1 MNASTTKDDMI
12 RIMSELR
19 SKTIKGESVKARLKT
34 VNSVAVYAG
43 DRNVPYVEPK
53 ETMKKEKKVRR
64 APPIIPLS
72 QFPSLRTDKPTTLGP
87 VLTTNVGYAAA
98 LLKPKPPTPPPQPPK
113 QEQQEQQKPHQVSDT
128 VIIDPWR
135 I

>member
-1 MNASTTKDDMI
+1 MNASTTRDDMI

-19 SKTIKGESVKARLKT
+19 SKTIQGETVKARLKT

-43 DRNVPYVEPK
+43 DRNVPYIEPPA
-53 ETMKKEKKVRR
+53 TTKKEKKARR

-72 QFPSLRTDKPTTLGP
+72 QFPSLKTDRPTTPAP

-113 QEQQEQQKPHQVSDT
+113 QQEQHKRQQVSDA
-128 VIIDPWR
+128 VKINPLWI
-135 I
+135 